1 MGISKRILEEV
12 KGTAV
17 ETVSDELKT
26 YMSIFS
32 RKFID
37 LIDQY
42 KEAESK
48 ENVMVSM
55 MAELE
60 GMSGD
65 LNSFGYVFEP
75 NPIENA
81 DANQL
86 ETRLERFQEFLN
98 DYTEPEKIEDN
109 MIEVFNTNVKSM
121 LKLIDTYKAQ
131 SVNEEA
137 IIIEESAVENGSQ
150 SILK

>member
-1 MGISKRILEEV
+1 MRISERILKEV
-12 KGTAV
+12 KGESDDSAV
-17 ETVSDELKT
+17 ETINSNLKN
-26 YMSIFS
+26 YMAIFS

-42 KEAESK
+42 KDAESK

-55 MAELE
+55 LSNLE
-60 GMSGD
+60 GMSND
-65 LNSFGYVFEP
+65 LNSYGYVFEP

-81 DANQL
+81 DANQF
-86 ETRLERFQEFLN
+86 EVRLDRFSEFLN
-98 DYTEPEKIEDN
+98 DYKEPSDIEDD

-137 IIIEESAVENGSQ
+137 IITENS
-150 SILK
+150 

>member
-17 ETVSDELKT
+17 ETVSNELKT

-81 DANQL
+81 DADQL

-98 DYTEPEKIEDN
+98 DYTDPERIEDN
-109 MIEVFNTNVKSM
+109 TIEVFNTNVKSI

-137 IIIEESAVENGSQ
+137 IIVEESAVENGSQ
-150 SILK
+150 SILE

>member
-17 ETVSDELKT
+17 ETVSNELKT

-98 DYTEPEKIEDN
+98 DYTDPEKIEDN
-109 MIEVFNTNVKSM
+109 TIEVFNTNVKSI

-150 SILK
+150 SILE

>member
-1 MGISKRILEEV
+1 MRISERILKEV
-12 KGTAV
+12 KGESDDSAV
-17 ETVSDELKT
+17 ETINSNLKN
-26 YMSIFS
+26 YMAIFS

-42 KEAESK
+42 KDAESK

-55 MAELE
+55 LSNLE
-60 GMSGD
+60 GMSND
-65 LNSFGYVFEP
+65 LNSYGYVFEP

-81 DANQL
+81 DANQF
-86 ETRLERFQEFLN
+86 ETRLDRFSEFLN
-98 DYTEPEKIEDN
+98 DYKEPDDIKDD

-137 IIIEESAVENGSQ
+137 IITENS
-150 SILK
+150 